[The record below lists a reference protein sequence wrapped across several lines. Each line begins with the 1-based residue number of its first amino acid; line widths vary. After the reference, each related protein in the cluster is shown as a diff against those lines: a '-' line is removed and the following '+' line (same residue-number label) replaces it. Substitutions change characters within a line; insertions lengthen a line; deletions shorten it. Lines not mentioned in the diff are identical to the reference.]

1 MNQKIVL
8 TFVGLGVLA
17 SLSACGFA
25 AGQLADKAQEVQ
37 LLKPGALDA
46 SLTGVRD
53 TYQFK
58 FLNKLRITHDW
69 PRNSNGCAYRAR
81 PTLDVRNGFSSEFF
95 AVADIFELDDST
107 YQSVA
112 DLGRPPRNF
121 DQSVRSKKVMAPVW
135 ETVNGVRQKVGEKE
149 IENGWTPVCFY
160 AWAGG
165 QRHITLDLF
174 KSSLADRIKVAE
186 RRAGTNRYVQIGSN
200 KWWVR
205 TVTIP
210 ADRANSSGGEVWVLP
225 VGDSGYSMTFT
236 LGTGSTSLQSTGFDA
251 ALQATFTRLIESV
264 KVDAL

>member
-1 MNQKIVL
+1 MKKLLL
-8 TFVGLGVLA
+8 TVVSATALA
-17 SLSACGFA
+17 ASASACGFVV
-25 AGQLADKAQEVQ
+25 QQVADKAGEDR

-46 SLTGVRD
+46 SLTGYND
-53 TYQFK
+53 TYK
-58 FLNKLRITHDW
+58 INFLDKYRITHDW
-69 PRNSNGCAYRAR
+69 ITNSNGCGYAKLPGQGRTTERYKGEMF
-81 PTLDVRNGFSSEFF
+81 TVLDVYEDGDVTKQRGAGTS
-95 AVADIFELDDST
+95 
-107 YQSVA
+107 
-112 DLGRPPRNF
+112 NF
-121 DQSVRSKKVMAPVW
+121 DKYVRSKKVMAPVW

-149 IENGWTPVCFY
+149 IENGLTPVCFY

-165 QRHITLDLF
+165 QRHITLYLF
-174 KSSLADRIKVAE
+174 KSSLADQIKVAE

-251 ALQATFTRLIESV
+251 ALQASFTRLIESV

>member
-25 AGQLADKAQEVQ
+25 AGQLADKAKEVQ

-46 SLTGVRD
+46 SLTGYND
-53 TYQFK
+53 TYK
-58 FLNKLRITHDW
+58 INFLDKYRITHDW
-69 PRNSNGCAYRAR
+69 ITNSNGCGYAKLPGQGRTTERYKGE
-81 PTLDVRNGFSSEFF
+81 TYTVLDVYEDGDVTKQRGAGTS
-95 AVADIFELDDST
+95 
-107 YQSVA
+107 
-112 DLGRPPRNF
+112 NF
-121 DQSVRSKKVMAPVW
+121 DKYVRSKKVMAPVW
-135 ETVNGVRQKVGEKE
+135 ETVDGVRQKVGEKE

-174 KSSLADRIKVAE
+174 KSSFADRIKVAE

-210 ADRANSSGGEVWVLP
+210 ADRANFSGGEVWVLP

-251 ALQATFTRLIESV
+251 ALQASFTRLIESV

>member
-46 SLTGVRD
+46 SLTGYND
-53 TYQFK
+53 TYK
-58 FLNKLRITHDW
+58 INFLDKYRITHDW
-69 PRNSNGCAYRAR
+69 ITNSNGCGYAKLPGQGRTTERYKGE
-81 PTLDVRNGFSSEFF
+81 TYTVLDVYEDGDVTKQRGAGTS
-95 AVADIFELDDST
+95 
-107 YQSVA
+107 
-112 DLGRPPRNF
+112 NF
-121 DQSVRSKKVMAPVW
+121 DKYVRSKKVMAPVW